1 MTEPAL
7 ELSAEE
13 AVVPAPGNA
22 WEPMTQKRVL
32 LLALPIIGENLLQ
45 VAVGAVDTLLVGR
58 LGADAIAGVGVA
70 FETVFLIIAILSA
83 VTIGATVLVSQAIG
97 AGNSRRANELAKQA
111 ISWGVVLAIPLS
123 VLGYLLAPRA
133 IGIFHVEADVQANAV
148 EYLQITS
155 ACSVAILLSY
165 LCGAVLRG
173 AGDSRTPLKAAMLA
187 NAVNVLLAYVLI
199 FGHFGFP
206 ELGVGGSAWGAAA
219 GRAVGAAFMLFMLWS
234 GKVKLSIRG
243 RDGWLPNLP
252 VARSLFKLGLP
263 AAFEQV
269 VMQFGFISLVAIAAS
284 IGTAALAAQQIAFT
298 AMSIAFLPT
307 IAFATTA
314 TAFVGQ
320 SVGARRMDEGIA
332 AAKIARK
339 WAVMVTL
346 AGLLFMALFSEQIVR
361 AFSDDPDV
369 IEIGQ
374 VAMYAIGVSLPIWGL
389 WMSSAGAV
397 RGSGDTRSPMIRGV
411 IAVWSAVLI
420 AWLGVR
426 FLDQSVA
433 WIWGTFIVTGLL
445 PAIGN
450 WRAFRQRS
458 ELLSREFAL
467 DSAPVVNPAPSA

>member
-7 ELSAEE
+7 ELAAEE
-13 AVVPAPGNA
+13 AVLPAPGSA
-22 WEPMTQKRVL
+22 WEPMTQRRVL

-45 VAVGAVDTLLVGR
+45 VAVGAIDTLLVGR
-58 LGADAIAGVGVA
+58 LGADAIAGVGIA

-97 AGNSRRANELAKQA
+97 AGDSDRANALARQA
-111 ISWGVVLAIPLS
+111 ISWGTVLAIPIS
-123 VLGYLLAPRA
+123 ILGYIFAPQV
-133 IGIFHVEADVQANAV
+133 ISISHVEADVAANAI
-148 EYLQITS
+148 EYLQITA
-155 ACSVAILLSY
+155 ACSVAILLSF

-173 AGDSRTPLKAAMLA
+173 AGDSRTPLKAAVLA
-187 NAVNVLLAYVLI
+187 NAVNVVVAYVLI

-219 GRAVGAAFMLFMLWS
+219 GRAVGAAFMLIMLWS
-234 GKVKLSIRG
+234 GRLKLSIRG
-243 RDGWLPNLP
+243 RTGWLPDIAM
-252 VARSLFKLGLP
+252 ARSLFKLGIP
-263 AAFEQV
+263 AAVEQV
-269 VMQFGFISLVAIAAS
+269 IMQFGFISLVAIAAT

-320 SVGARRMDEGIA
+320 SVGAKRMDQGVI

-339 WAVMVTL
+339 WALIVTI
-346 AGLLFMALFSEQIVR
+346 GGMLFMILLSEQIVR
-361 AFSDDPDV
+361 AFSDDAEV
-369 IEIGQ
+369 IEIGRI
-374 VAMYAIGVSLPIWGL
+374 AMYSIAFSLPVWGL

-397 RGSGDTRSPMIRGV
+397 RGSGDTRSPMIRGI
-411 IAVWSAVLI
+411 IAVWLAVLL
-420 AWLGVR
+420 AWLGVH
-426 FLDQSVA
+426 FFDQSIA

-450 WRAFRQRS
+450 WHAFRKRAVT
-458 ELLSREFAL
+458 LAREFRMEG
-467 DSAPVVNPAPSA
+467 SAGAFESAS

>member
-1 MTEPAL
+1 
-7 ELSAEE
+7 
-13 AVVPAPGNA
+13 
-22 WEPMTQKRVL
+22 MTQRRVL

-97 AGNSRRANELAKQA
+97 AGNTERANQLARQA

-123 VLGYLLAPRA
+123 VIGYVFAPQA
-133 IGIFHVEADVQANAV
+133 IGIFHVEPDVAENAI
-148 EYLQITS
+148 EYLQITA
-155 ACSVAILLSY
+155 ACSVAILLSF

-173 AGDSRTPLKAAMLA
+173 AGDSRTPLKAAVLA
-187 NAVNVLLAYVLI
+187 NAVNVVLAYVLI

-206 ELGVGGSAWGAAA
+206 ELGVGGSAWGAAI

-243 RDGWLPNLP
+243 RAGWFPNL
-252 VARSLFKLGLP
+252 VMARSLFKLGLP

-284 IGTAALAAQQIAFT
+284 IGTDALAAQQISFT

-307 IAFATTA
+307 IAFATTS

-320 SVGARRMDEGIA
+320 SVGARRMDEGVKA
-332 AAKIARK
+332 AMISRK
-339 WAVMVTL
+339 WALIVTVS
-346 AGLLFMALFSEQIVR
+346 GLLFMEIFAEHIVR
-361 AFSDDPDV
+361 AFSSDPEV
-369 IEIGQ
+369 IEIGAI
-374 VAMYAIGVSLPIWGL
+374 AMRAIGISLPIWGL

-397 RGSGDTRSPMIRGV
+397 RGSGDTRSPMVRGV
-411 IAVWSAVLI
+411 AAVWMAVLI
-420 AWLGVR
+420 AWLGVH

-433 WIWGTFIVTGLL
+433 WIWGSFIVTGLL
-445 PAIGN
+445 PAFGN
-450 WRAFRQRS
+450 WRAFKKRA
-458 ELLSREFAL
+458 ELLAREFRL
-467 DSAPVVNPAPSA
+467 DAAPVPIESTP

>member
-7 ELSAEE
+7 ELAAE
-13 AVVPAPGNA
+13 ATQQPLPGSA
-22 WEPMTQKRVL
+22 WEPMTQRRVL
-32 LLALPIIGENLLQ
+32 LLALPIIGENMLQ

-58 LGADAIAGVGVA
+58 LGADAIAGVGIA

-97 AGNSRRANELAKQA
+97 AGASERANELARQA

-123 VLGYLLAPRA
+123 ILGYVLAPQA
-133 IGIFHVEADVQANAV
+133 ISLFHVEDDVAANAV

-173 AGDSRTPLKAAMLA
+173 AGDSRTPLKAAVLA
-187 NAVNVLLAYVLI
+187 NAVNVVVAYVLI

-206 ELGVGGSAWGAAA
+206 ELGVGGSAWGAAL
-219 GRAVGAAFMLFMLWS
+219 GRATGAAFMLVMLWS
-234 GKVKLSIRG
+234 GKVSLSIRSRRGWFPSLTIG
-243 RDGWLPNLP
+243 RG
-252 VARSLFKLGLP
+252 LFKLGLP

-269 VMQFGFISLVAIAAS
+269 VMQFGFIFLVAIAAT
-284 IGTAALAAQQIAFT
+284 IGTDALAAQQISFT

-320 SVGARRMDEGIA
+320 SVGAKRMDEGIA
-332 AAKIARK
+332 AANISRK
-339 WAVMVTL
+339 WAVIVTV
-346 AGLLFMALFSEQIVR
+346 AGLVLMVVFAEYIVR
-361 AFSDDPDV
+361 AFSDDANV
-369 IEIGQ
+369 IELGT
-374 VAMYAIGVSLPIWGL
+374 VAMRAIGISLPIWGL

-397 RGSGDTRSPMIRGV
+397 RGAGDTRSPMIRGV
-411 IAVWSAVLI
+411 VAVWLAVLI
-420 AWLGVR
+420 AWIGVQ
-426 FLDQSVA
+426 FLDQSIA
-433 WIWGTFIVTGLL
+433 WIWGSFIVTGLI

-450 WRAFRQRS
+450 WRAFKSRAAD
-458 ELLSREFAL
+458 LTREFRL
-467 DSAPVVNPAPSA
+467 DQSTEPTPETAI

>member
-13 AVVPAPGNA
+13 TVLPVPGSA

-97 AGNSRRANELAKQA
+97 AGNGERANALAKQA
-111 ISWGVVLAIPLS
+111 ISWGIVLAIPLS
-123 VLGYLLAPRA
+123 VLGYALAPKA

-173 AGDSRTPLKAAMLA
+173 AGDSRTPLKAAVLA
-187 NAVNVLLAYVLI
+187 NAVNVVLAYVLI

-219 GRAVGAAFMLFMLWS
+219 GRAVGAAFMLLMLWS
-234 GKVKLSIRG
+234 GRVRLSIRG
-243 RDGWLPNLP
+243 RDGWIPDL
-252 VARSLFKLGLP
+252 VMARSLFKLGLP

-320 SVGARRMDEGIA
+320 SVGARRMDEGITA
-332 AAKIARK
+332 ARISRT
-339 WAVMVTL
+339 WAVVVTV
-346 AGLLFMALFSEQIVR
+346 AGMIFMLLFAEQIVR

-369 IEIGQ
+369 IEVGRF
-374 VAMYAIGVSLPIWGL
+374 AMYAIGISLPIWGL

-411 IAVWSAVLI
+411 IAVWAAVLI
-420 AWLGVR
+420 AWIGVR
-426 FLDQSVA
+426 FLDQSIA
-433 WIWGTFIVTGLL
+433 WIWGTFMVTGLL

-450 WRAFRQRS
+450 WRSFRKRA
-458 ELLSREFAL
+458 EMLTREFRL
-467 DSAPVVNPAPSA
+467 EGSEAPA

>member
-1 MTEPAL
+1 MTEPAF

-13 AVVPAPGNA
+13 ATLPAPGSA
-22 WEPMTQKRVL
+22 WEPMTQRRVL

-58 LGADAIAGVGVA
+58 LGADAIAGVGIA

-97 AGNSRRANELAKQA
+97 AGNNERANQLARQA

-123 VLGYLLAPRA
+123 VIGYVLAPQA
-133 IGIFHVEADVQANAV
+133 IGIFHVEADVAENAV
-148 EYLQITS
+148 EYLQITA

-173 AGDSRTPLKAAMLA
+173 AGDSRTPLKAAVLA
-187 NAVNVLLAYVLI
+187 NVVNVVLAYVLI

-206 ELGVGGSAWGAAA
+206 ELGVGGSAWGAAI

-243 RDGWLPNLP
+243 REGWVPNLP
-252 VARSLFKLGLP
+252 VGRDLFRLGLP

-269 VMQFGFISLVAIAAS
+269 VMQFGFISLVAIAAT
-284 IGTAALAAQQIAFT
+284 IGTDALAAQQISFT

-307 IAFATTA
+307 IAFATTS

-320 SVGARRMDEGIA
+320 SVGAKRMDEGVKA
-332 AAKIARK
+332 ARISRK
-339 WAVMVTL
+339 WALIVTV
-346 AGLLFMALFSEQIVR
+346 AGLVFLVIFAEQIVR

-369 IEIGQ
+369 IEIGT
-374 VAMYAIGVSLPIWGL
+374 VAMRAIGCSLPIWGL

-397 RGSGDTRSPMIRGV
+397 RGSGDTRSPMLRGV
-411 IAVWSAVLI
+411 AAVWMAVLI

-426 FLDQSVA
+426 FLDQSIA
-433 WIWGTFIVTGLL
+433 WIWGSFIVTGLL
-445 PAIGN
+445 PAFGN
-450 WRAFRQRS
+450 WRTFRKRS
-458 ELLSREFAL
+458 EMLARDFRLEAGAS
-467 DSAPVVNPAPSA
+467 SGVSYPA

>member
-13 AVVPAPGNA
+13 AVLPAPGSA

-97 AGNSRRANELAKQA
+97 AGNGERANALAKQA
-111 ISWGVVLAIPLS
+111 ISWGIVLAIPLS
-123 VLGYLLAPRA
+123 VLGYVLAPNA
-133 IGIFHVEADVQANAV
+133 IGIFHVEPDVQANAV

-173 AGDSRTPLKAAMLA
+173 AGDSRTPLKAAVLA
-187 NAVNVLLAYVLI
+187 NAVNVVLAYVLI

-234 GKVKLSIRG
+234 GRVPLSIRG
-243 RDGWLPNLP
+243 RDGWLPDL
-252 VARSLFKLGLP
+252 VMARSLFKLGLP

-320 SVGARRMDEGIA
+320 SVGARRMDEGITA
-332 AAKIARK
+332 ARISRQ
-339 WAVMVTL
+339 WAVVVTVV
-346 AGLLFMALFSEQIVR
+346 GMIFMLLFAEQIVR

-369 IEIGQ
+369 IEVGRF
-374 VAMYAIGVSLPIWGL
+374 AMYAIGISLPIWGL

-411 IAVWSAVLI
+411 IAVWAAVLI
-420 AWLGVR
+420 AWVGVR
-426 FLDQSVA
+426 FLDQSIA
-433 WIWGTFIVTGLL
+433 WIWGTFMVTGLL

-450 WRAFRQRS
+450 WRAFRKRA
-458 ELLSREFAL
+458 ETLTREFRL
-467 DSAPVVNPAPSA
+467 EGSEIPAESIA

>member
-1 MTEPAL
+1 MTEPAF
-7 ELSAEE
+7 ELAAELAQE
-13 AVVPAPGNA
+13 PAPGSA

-58 LGADAIAGVGVA
+58 LGADAIAGVGIA

-97 AGNSRRANELAKQA
+97 AGDSARANELARQA
-111 ISWGVVLAIPLS
+111 ISWGVFLAIPLS
-123 VLGYLLAPRA
+123 VLGYFLAPYA
-133 IGIFHVEADVQANAV
+133 IGIFGVEPDVKANAT
-148 EYLQITS
+148 EYLRITA

-173 AGDSRTPLKAAMLA
+173 AGDSRTPLKAAVLA
-187 NAVNVLLAYVLI
+187 NAVNVVAAYVLI

-206 ELGVGGSAWGAAA
+206 ELGVGGSAWGAAL
-219 GRAVGAAFMLFMLWS
+219 GRATGAIFMLAMLWS
-234 GKVKLSIRG
+234 GKVKLSIRS
-243 RDGWLPNLP
+243 RTGWLPSP
-252 VARSLFKLGLP
+252 QTGRDLFKLGLP

-284 IGTAALAAQQIAFT
+284 IGTDALAAQQISFT

-320 SVGARRMDEGIA
+320 SVGAKRMDEGVRA
-332 AAKIARK
+332 ARISQK
-339 WAVMVTL
+339 WALIVCISGLIFMVIF
-346 AGLLFMALFSEQIVR
+346 AEHIVK
-361 AFSDDPDV
+361 AFSDDSNV
-369 IEIGQ
+369 IEIGT
-374 VAMYAIGVSLPIWGL
+374 VAMRAIGCSLPIWGL

-411 IAVWSAVLI
+411 AAVWMAELL
-420 AWLGVR
+420 AWLGVH
-426 FLDQSVA
+426 FLDQSIA

-445 PAIGN
+445 PAFGN
-450 WRAFRQRS
+450 WRAFRKRAEQLTRTF
-458 ELLSREFAL
+458 RL
-467 DSAPVVNPAPSA
+467 DAPPTAESTI